1 MIFDRWKC
9 GKLCGNCGLC
19 TEYEQFFVL
28 TGAKFPDIEFQ
39 RFGFGHFLWLFLLG
53 AGLAFGCFS
62 YRKAGP
68 EKRAGR
74 RLLTAGLA
82 LGLELWRA
90 GLLMSR
96 GQYDLGRLP
105 LHLCSISLYLCFFH
119 ALTGRPGLGQFLY
132 AFTLPGAAFALLF
145 PDWAGQPLFG
155 FTTVSSFLLHF
166 LLVLYPLMQ
175 FAAGDLRP
183 ELRRLPGC
191 IGRMLLLALPV
202 YGLNKLWNT
211 NYMFLNL
218 PPAGSPLALFASLG
232 SPGYLLGY
240 IPLALG
246 VWSLLYGRELW
257 GLPPAA
263 FKNILRKIKRNR
275 KHLAEKFVYNDR
287 VKLDNNGKS
296 QEKQ

>member
-1 MIFDRWKC
+1 MENSVVTVDCVQNMNSF
-9 GKLCGNCGLC
+9 LA
-19 TEYEQFFVL
+19 L
-28 TGAKFPDIEFQ
+28 TGSRFPDIAFQ
-39 RFGFGHFLWLFLLG
+39 RFGFGHFFCLFLLG
-53 AGLAFGCFS
+53 AGLALGCFA

-68 EKRAGR
+68 EKRAGH

-105 LHLCSISLYLCFFH
+105 LHLCSLSIYLCFFH
-119 ALTGRPGLGQFLY
+119 ALTGWPGLGQFLY

-145 PDWAGQPLFG
+145 PDWTGQPLFG
-155 FTTVSSFLLHF
+155 FITVSSFLLHF

-175 FAAGDLRP
+175 VAAGELRP

-202 YGLNKLWNT
+202 YVLNKRWNT

-218 PPAGSPLALFASLG
+218 PPEGSPLAWFAFLG
-232 SPGYLLGY
+232 APGYLLGY

-257 GLPPAA
+257 R
-263 FKNILRKIKRNR
+263 FLRRI
-275 KHLAEKFVYNDR
+275 
-287 VKLDNNGKS
+287 
-296 QEKQ
+296 

>member
-1 MIFDRWKC
+1 MENHVATVDC
-9 GKLCGNCGLC
+9 VQNMNS
-19 TEYEQFFVL
+19 FFVPGKDL
-28 TGAKFPDIEFQ
+28 FPENGFE
-39 RFGFGHFLWLFLLG
+39 RFGFGHFLWLFVIG
-53 AGLAFGCFS
+53 AGLVLGCFA
-62 YRKAGP
+62 YRKAPP
-68 EKRAGR
+68 ERRPGF
-74 RLLTAGLA
+74 RLLTASAA

-105 LHLCSISLYLCFFH
+105 LHLCSLSIYLCFFH

-132 AFTLPGAAFALLF
+132 ALTLPGAAFALLF

-155 FTTVSSFLLHF
+155 FITVSSFLLHF

-175 FAAGDLRP
+175 VAIGELRP
-183 ELRRLPGC
+183 EPRRLPGC

-218 PPAGSPLALFASLG
+218 PPAGSPLALFAFLG
-232 SPGYLLGY
+232 APGYLLGY

-246 VWSLLYGRELW
+246 VWAILYGRELW
-257 GLPPAA
+257 ALFGKNKSF
-263 FKNILRKIKRNR
+263 FK
-275 KHLAEKFVYNDR
+275 EK
-287 VKLDNNGKS
+287 
-296 QEKQ
+296 

>member
-1 MIFDRWKC
+1 MENSVVTVDC
-9 GKLCGNCGLC
+9 VQNMNG
-19 TEYEQFFVL
+19 FFVL
-28 TGAKFPDIEFQ
+28 TSSKFPDIGFQ
-39 RFGFGHFLWLFLLG
+39 RFGFGHFLWLFAVG
-53 AGLAFGCFS
+53 TWLALGCFA
-62 YRKAGP
+62 YRKARP
-68 EKRAGR
+68 EKRPEL

-105 LHLCSISLYLCFFH
+105 LHLCSMSIYLCFFH
-119 ALTGRPGLGQFLY
+119 ALTGQPGLGQFLY
-132 AFTLPGAAFALLF
+132 AFTLPGAVFALLF
-145 PDWAGQPLFG
+145 PDWAGQPLFS
-155 FTTVSSFLLHF
+155 FITVSSFLLHF

-175 FAAGDLRP
+175 VAAGEIRP

-202 YGLNKLWNT
+202 YVLNKLWNT

-218 PPAGSPLALFASLG
+218 PPEGSPLALFAFLG

-246 VWSLLYGRELW
+246 VWALLYGKELL
-257 GLPPAA
+257 G
-263 FKNILRKIKRNR
+263 FLRKN
-275 KHLAEKFVYNDR
+275 KHF
-287 VKLDNNGKS
+287 
-296 QEKQ
+296 

>member
-1 MIFDRWKC
+1 MTDENVENYVVTVDC
-9 GKLCGNCGLC
+9 VQNMNN
-19 TEYEQFFVL
+19 FFVL
-28 TGAKFPDIEFQ
+28 DKGLFSEIGFE
-39 RFGFGHFLWLFLLG
+39 RFGFWHFLWLFVIG
-53 AGLAFGCFS
+53 TGLVFGCFA
-62 YRKAGP
+62 YRKALP
-68 EKRAGR
+68 ERR
-74 RLLTAGLA
+74 PRLRLLTASMA

-105 LHLCSISLYLCFFH
+105 LHLCSLSIYLCFLH
-119 ALTGRPGLGQFLY
+119 ALTGRQGLGQFLY

-145 PDWAGQPLFG
+145 PDWAGQPLFD
-155 FTTVSSFLLHF
+155 FITASSFLLHF

-175 FAAGDLRP
+175 VVAGEIRP

-191 IGRMLLLALPV
+191 VGWMLLLALPV

-218 PPAGSPLALFASLG
+218 PPAGSPLALFAFLG

-246 VWSLLYGRELW
+246 VWAVLYGRELV
-257 GLPPAA
+257 GYFAN
-263 FKNILRKIKRNR
+263 FS
-275 KHLAEKFVYNDR
+275 
-287 VKLDNNGKS
+287 GKS
-296 QEKQ
+296 R